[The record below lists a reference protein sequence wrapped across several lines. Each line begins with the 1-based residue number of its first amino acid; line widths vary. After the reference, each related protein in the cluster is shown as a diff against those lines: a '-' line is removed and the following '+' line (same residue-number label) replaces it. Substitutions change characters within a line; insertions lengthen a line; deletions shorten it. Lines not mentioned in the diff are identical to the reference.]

1 MDELKAKITEVAQV
15 LLGINCPVGLYDQI
29 GARIRLCADRLMV
42 LAEPEQAEPKKAE
55 EPEKEEAEK

>member
-29 GARIRLCADRLMV
+29 GKRIMACADRLMV
-42 LAEPEQAEPKKAE
+42 LAEPEKAE
-55 EPEKEEAEK
+55 APEKEEAEK